1 VNLAENSQIDSRPN
15 QNLNLKANLWLTD
28 SEKKIQKSYARK
40 RGLNLSNEIKKLKQ
54 EAKN

>member
-1 VNLAENSQIDSRPN
+1 LAENSQIDSRPN